1 MKIFSKLN
9 KNIKF
14 MILSATIDED
24 ENEFG
29 LFFEQLNKIRI
40 HTTL

>member
-1 MKIFSKLN
+1 MISFMKIFSKLN

-24 ENEFG
+24 EEEYG
-29 LFFEQLNKIRI
+29 
-40 HTTL
+40 